1 MKSVSLLPF
10 ENSSVIWNIN
20 VGVGELC
27 EGTRTLTRCYG
38 ERSYFIMLADFFSL
52 HQFCCF
58 GKPASTDW
66 RNVAESWWVHGTPA
80 PTSLP
85 TNARPLSTHDL
96 IRLVQQWF
104 PLFVVT
110 RFEKN
115 RVLLRDVQTVSIC
128 GLITSSR
135 FVSVF
140 GPFPAC
146 LTSIVHL
153 WHQEWKERHFS
164 GSSVSHFGSAKVKS
178 FIFLPFL
185 CSHQKQRPTLGS
197 DQNF

>member
-20 VGVGELC
+20 VLVGVGVLC

-38 ERSYFIMLADFFSL
+38 ERSYFIMFADFFSL

-66 RNVAESWWVHGTPA
+66 RNVAESWWVHGAPA

-85 TNARPLSTHDL
+85 TNARPLFHFL
-96 IRLVQQWF
+96 IWSDWSKSGSRPKTPNLVWRRSA
-104 PLFVVT
+104 
-110 RFEKN
+110 RFWLAQS
-115 RVLLRDVQTVSIC
+115 VC
-128 GLITSSR
+128 GLITTSR

-146 LTSIVHL
+146 LTSIVQL

-178 FIFLPFL
+178 FIFYRFCVLTRN
-185 CSHQKQRPTLGS
+185 SGQH
-197 DQNF
+197 